1 MAAIFTALYLKML
14 TWDFAGLFFG
24 EYSDTLGDISAKI
37 CLLSKSLHFT
47 GFYGNYDWPMR
58 LSVDN
63 WIFSNLIKIQDG
75 RQNAW
80 EQPYWI

>member
-14 TWDFAGLFFG
+14 TWDFAGLFMG

-47 GFYGNYDWPMR
+47 VFVAIMDG
-58 LSVDN
+58 LQCIS
-63 WIFSNLIKIQDG
+63 SNH
-75 RQNAW
+75 
-80 EQPYWI
+80 E

>member
-14 TWDFAGLFFG
+14 TWEFVGIFFG

-47 GFYGNYDWPMR
+47 GFCGNYDWPIWANFHQV
-58 LSVDN
+58 L
-63 WIFSNLIKIQDG
+63 G
-75 RQNAW
+75 
-80 EQPYWI
+80 